1 MECHR
6 NAPYFFPTD
15 STESTIQDSPPFPNL
30 DPGQVPP
37 SQAVGSPWVDP
48 QCDWNTGLSIYP
60 PYNGSNAEPPFVGNP
75 QTLQTVPQFLFSE
88 AFSQPS
94 WTHPVQQQSVRP
106 SKFWP

>member
-15 STESTIQDSPPFPNL
+15 LTESTIQDFPPFPNS
-30 DPGQVPP
+30 DP
-37 SQAVGSPWVDP
+37 SQAPLSLVAGSPWVDP
-48 QCDWNTGLSIYP
+48 QCDWDIGLSIYP
-60 PYNGSNAEPPFVGNP
+60 PYNASNAEPPFAGNP
-75 QTLQTVPQFLFSE
+75 QDLQAAPQFLFPE

-94 WTHPVQQQSVRP
+94 WTHPVQQQTACI